1 MIDFKEIDEYIEIIE
16 NSQIPEG
23 MDFNKLALNFFKA
36 TQTLPLSKY
45 LRKIERTS
53 KMPKLMNM
61 KKAGEVLY
69 YSERDEDVK
78 AFLKRK
84 GYSEMPQFNYRS
96 IMLLRKVEPLDN
108 WIKIVQFY
116 EGKGT
121 LQEINDSL
129 KPKLLP
135 IEVEKLE
142 KYIMEELKIDERE
155 LNRLIKIVE
164 KLNADK
170 QLQKSLNKLISNS

>member
-1 MIDFKEIDEYIEIIE
+1 MLDFELIDNYIDKIEKNE
-16 NSQIPEG
+16 IPEA
-23 MDFNKLALNFFKA
+23 MDFNKFALEFFKA
-36 TQTLPLSKY
+36 SQTIPLSKY

-53 KMPKLMNM
+53 KMPKIMNM

-69 YSERDEDVK
+69 YSEKDEDVK
-78 AFLKRK
+78 KFLNRK

-108 WIKIVQFY
+108 WIKLIQFY
-116 EGKGT
+116 DGKGT
-121 LQEINDSL
+121 LQEITDSL

-142 KYIMEELKIDERE
+142 NYIMAELKLDEKQLNSLLKTID
-155 LNRLIKIVE
+155 KIE
-164 KLNADK
+164 SDK
-170 QLQKSLNKLISNS
+170 QLKKSIHKLIHN